1 VAKNV
6 KVIDRGWKRIQKE
19 FKKVSDG
26 EAVTI
31 GVQGNAATEEN
42 EGITNVRLGAIH
54 EFGTD
59 DGRIP
64 ERSHF
69 RSTFDENV
77 KKYEKELV
85 DAAKRIT
92 AGESFE
98 GELILLGEMARKDI
112 LDKIKSNIPP
122 PLAQST
128 IEQKKGETTAL
139 INWGIYWNSIS
150 WERTTIDRVDRSGL

>member
-1 VAKNV
+1 MPKNV

-31 GVQGNAATEEN
+31 GVQGNAATEEH
-42 EGITNVRLGAIH
+42 EGITNVQLGAIH
-54 EFGTD
+54 EFGK
-59 DGRIP
+59 GNVP

-85 DAAKRIT
+85 NAAKKIT

-112 LDKIKSNIPP
+112 LNKIKSNIPP
-122 PLAQST
+122 ALAEET
-128 IEQKKGETTAL
+128 IAQKQGETTAL
-139 INWGIYWNSIS
+139 INTGVYWNSIS
-150 WERTTIDRVDRSGL
+150 YERKKLSEVDRSGG